1 VRRAKAGGNIGG
13 VIGEPSPQ
21 NLIELQRRL
30 DNILRVGTID
40 QVDHQSSRV
49 RVRSGELLTAWLLW
63 FEVRA
68 GNVRTWCPPSVGEQ
82 CLVLSPGGELAA
94 GMVLVGLPSD
104 QMSPPSTEAHLH
116 RIAYPGGESVTF
128 DHASGVLTIDAV
140 RLVVTGDVVASGI
153 SLVNHAHTGVTP
165 GSGSTGEPQ

>member
-1 VRRAKAGGNIGG
+1 MGG

-21 NLIELQRRL
+21 NLIELLRRL
-30 DNILRVGTID
+30 ENILRAGTIA
-40 QVDHQSSRV
+40 QVDHQATRV
-49 RVRSGELLTAWLLW
+49 RVRSGDLLTDWLIW

-104 QMSPPSTEAHLH
+104 QMPPPATEAHLH
-116 RIAYPGGESVTF
+116 RTTYPGGSSITF
-128 DHASGVLTIDAV
+128 DHEARVLTVEAE

-153 SLVNHAHTGVTP
+153 SLVNHTHTGVTP
-165 GSGSTGEPQ
+165 GSGSTGKPQ